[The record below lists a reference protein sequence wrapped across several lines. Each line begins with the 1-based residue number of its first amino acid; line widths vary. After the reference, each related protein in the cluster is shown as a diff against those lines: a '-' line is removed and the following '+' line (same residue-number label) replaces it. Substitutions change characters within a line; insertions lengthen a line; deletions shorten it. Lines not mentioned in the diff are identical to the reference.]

1 VTDRPAPDRSAA
13 NRPAPAQLELL
24 VRRDGEEDFE
34 LRQVASLVGYI
45 NSRPRRVDAGSFEI
59 SEVRSRVVAG
69 RPHFILKNTAT
80 DRYLLL
86 SAQERFLWDQMD
98 GATSLQEMGTAYVLE
113 YGEFDF
119 DIIPNLIH
127 KLQHAQLLTLEPRS
141 RLRQALARHRG
152 VRLARVLELALT
164 GLERIRISSL
174 NVHGFFQSLY
184 RWGGFLLF
192 TPVAIVACVG
202 LAVLGAA
209 AAFQLTREMHD
220 VLDGFGS
227 RPVLGIVTVKL
238 LFFASVA
245 LHQIVHGL
253 ACIHYRRRVREF
265 GFTFLHGFVP
275 TFYVDVTDI
284 FMASRRARVVTAV
297 AGASVHLVL
306 GSVWFIVAY
315 LSPLG
320 SFTQAF
326 AAASGMI
333 QWQAFVIALYPFCF
347 IEMDGYHVLVDVLG
361 VPTLKQEAMAW
372 AGGLMRGRATRRFG
386 RQEQLFA
393 LYVALSAISVAA
405 FIAFNVMLISHARS

>member
-1 VTDRPAPDRSAA
+1 VTDRPAPAK
-13 NRPAPAQLELL
+13 LELL

-59 SEVRSRVVAG
+59 SEVRSRVVAS
-69 RPHFILKNTAT
+69 RPHFILKNRAT

-86 SAQERFLWDQMD
+86 STPERFLWDQMN
-98 GATSLQEMGTAYVLE
+98 GSTSLQEMATAYVLE

-152 VRLARVLELALT
+152 RRVARALELALT
-164 GLERIRISSL
+164 SLERIRISSL

-192 TPVAIVACVG
+192 TRVAIVAGIG
-202 LAVLGAA
+202 LALLGAA
-209 AAFQLTREMHD
+209 AAVQLSREMRD

-297 AGASVHLVL
+297 SGALVHLVL
-306 GSVWFIVAY
+306 GAAAFIIGA
-315 LSPLG
+315 SAPLG

-326 AAASGMI
+326 ATASAII
-333 QWQAFVIALYPFCF
+333 QWQALLLSLYPFCF
-347 IEMDGYHVLVDVLG
+347 IEMDGYHVFVDLLG
-361 VPTLKQEAMAW
+361 VPTLKHDAVSYVKA
-372 AGGLMRGRATRRFG
+372 LLRGRERLRWG
-386 RQEQLFA
+386 RLEA
-393 LYVALSAISVAA
+393 LWLAYVGLSSLSIAA
-405 FIAFNVMLISHARS
+405 FLAFNVWIVVSAVS